1 MKGKKDMQSTHQQPY
16 AVIGEEG
23 QALWFLGVLTQ
34 VKATGEQTRGAY
46 GLIEQ
51 VLPAGFASPWHMHH
65 DEDETFY
72 VIEGKITL
80 LCGDAR
86 IAAGPG
92 TWAFGPR
99 GIPHGFRVEGNVP
112 ARLLL
117 LTTPSGFEQFIVEMS
132 EPAADPSTP
141 PTTPPD
147 MEKLMAVAAK
157 YHIDILGPLPE

>member
-1 MKGKKDMQSTHQQPY
+1 MQSTVQPY
-16 AVIGEEG
+16 ALSRDEG
-23 QALWFLGVLTQ
+23 QALWFLGVLKQ
-34 VKATGEQTRGAY
+34 VKATGEQTRRAY

-51 VLPAGFASPWHMHH
+51 VIPAGFASPWHMHH
-65 DEDETFY
+65 NEDETFY
-72 VIEGKITL
+72 VIEGKIAI
-80 LCGDAR
+80 LCGDVR

-99 GIPHGFRVEGNVP
+99 NIPHGFRVEGNAP

-132 EPAADPSTP
+132 KPATDPSIP